1 MALHY
6 HPDKHAASECDIW
19 TTQLQILNSIPGT
32 LINKEE
38 RHKYDR
44 QSGRA
49 SRIAAR
55 DALRDVGRASSPPQH
70 RDLGRYNAREHSA
83 TKAVIDHHLETIAR
97 LFREG
102 KALEEDVANMQS
114 FVDVYDK
121 LPPRP
126 DGLQEGEHW
135 DSSVDPLVALGQPV
149 GKRFGGID
157 YAGYIVGYESHR
169 HRSGHYWVRY
179 QDEDLISF
187 PEREL
192 NVDLNYYVHMQNHDV
207 PPPQHA
213 QAHGPA
219 NALFSD
225 LNPDPNTYADTV
237 LKAGG
242 FEFLAQLYQD
252 QRLFELRDHRLP
264 TSARAV
270 RATTCLCVNTTKLVL
285 SLCPL
290 FPEGSKE
297 REILRQFI
305 HFLPQLLHAH
315 GVRHSDIESSSH
327 MLAQG
332 KWRPVWKLALAQAAR
347 LEAKRAAKPLTA
359 RPRSSEEKAGYAV
372 KCALQRR
379 NATPVSVICTNGH

>member
-19 TTQLQILNSIPGT
+19 TTQLQILNSIRGT

-55 DALRDVGRASSPPQH
+55 DALRDVGRASSPPQ
-70 RDLGRYNAREHSA
+70 RRERGRYNAREHSA

-102 KALEEDVANMQS
+102 KALQEDVANMQS

-126 DGLQEGEHW
+126 DGLQEGENW
-135 DSSVDPLVALGQPV
+135 DSSLVPLGQPV
-149 GKRFGGID
+149 GKRFVGID
-157 YAGYIVGYESHR
+157 YAGFIVGYASHR

-187 PEREL
+187 PTREL
-192 NVDLNYYVHMQNHDV
+192 NVYLNYYVHMQNHAA
-207 PPPQHA
+207 PPPQDA
-213 QAHGPA
+213 RAHCPA

-225 LNPDPNTYADTV
+225 FNPAPNTCV
-237 LKAGG
+237 
-242 FEFLAQLYQD
+242 
-252 QRLFELRDHRLP
+252 
-264 TSARAV
+264 SV
-270 RATTCLCVNTTKLVL
+270 CVCLCV
-285 SLCPL
+285 C
-290 FPEGSKE
+290 
-297 REILRQFI
+297 
-305 HFLPQLLHAH
+305 
-315 GVRHSDIESSSH
+315 
-327 MLAQG
+327 
-332 KWRPVWKLALAQAAR
+332 
-347 LEAKRAAKPLTA
+347 
-359 RPRSSEEKAGYAV
+359 
-372 KCALQRR
+372 
-379 NATPVSVICTNGH
+379 VSVCVYVCVCVSS